1 MSTWR
6 EVVQDENYQK
16 LPLGEKVK
24 TKNEFF
30 KYTISQSEKFKSL
43 PVEKQKQLK
52 TDFFA
57 PKEEESLAPFS
68 EEKPT
73 FGGVIRKAQEE
84 FQTKSPFALL
94 DRPVEEV
101 AKFIEP
107 DTAQEGVVGA
117 LKFIPRQMAA
127 EVVRAYKPSTAG
139 AFGLGMKIAKPV
151 LKPILKP
158 VGKFIASKIPEGI
171 KKLALTNLTVGKGQP
186 VAYQGLAREA
196 ELERA
201 IGGREAEQVAKTL
214 STRTVS
220 EVPEVMGIK
229 NLPGIKPRLVEK
241 QIPLDEQKYIGRI
254 FRKEVIE
261 SPELLA
267 HPKYQELKK
276 VADEGRAVMDKWS
289 TELAKSG
296 IPKAGASKVIEE
308 NVGSY
313 MARMYKTK
321 LKPQQSGL
329 GLFKDL
335 RLRLNGLKHKKD
347 LSADVLNLMGE
358 IKEPALP
365 TAIRVKEISSS
376 IANNKLFNKVAQN
389 PEWTSATNT
398 TGKLIK
404 MPDSPSVGALKG
416 KFVIPEIA
424 EDINAITKASQQ
436 SQGMYL
442 KALSAWKF
450 GKVVLNPAAQVRN
463 ALSNTILLDLSGTS
477 HLRQAQLFP
486 KAFNELLSKG
496 KIYQQALNDGA
507 IGGEFAGT
515 ETMQKL
521 KDVYIN
527 SQESNLQRWMKI
539 AGSPFKKAG
548 ELYQGME
555 QAAKLVKY
563 MDVLEKTGNSKLAA
577 SEAQKWLFD
586 YNKVPKFIDVL
597 RKSPIGAP
605 FATFTFKAIPRIV
618 ETMVNRPMAVYKYKA
633 LFDAMNETSRKYQG
647 MSPVEYSREKKLLPP
662 WVLKDIGGV
671 PTNVL
676 LPWKD
681 KHGRTQWLNL
691 EYILPVGQVPEMA
704 EQGIRGLVSSP
715 AFNILADLIKNTDF
729 KNTQIVPPEATK
741 PEAAQAWAGY
751 IYRQIAPSL
760 APGGYSAEKIR
771 AGFAKEPE
779 RFNPDRTREA
789 IPALLD
795 TLVGV
800 KINSLDVD
808 EAEQF
813 KMWDKEKRIKA
824 LNQEFY
830 KLINN
835 PIIKEEYREKKIE
848 DIFKKKEKVLEE

>member
-6 EVVQDENYQK
+6 EVIQDDNYKK
-16 LPLGEKVK
+16 LALGERIK

-43 PVEKQKQLK
+43 PIEKQKQVK
-52 TDFFA
+52 TDFFT
-57 PKEEESLAPFS
+57 PKPEESLVPFS

-94 DRPVEEV
+94 DKPVEEV

-158 VGKFIASKIPEGI
+158 VGKFIASKIPERI
-171 KKLALTNLTVGKGQP
+171 KKFALTNLTVGKGQP
-186 VAYQGLAREA
+186 KAYQALAQQA
-196 ELERA
+196 ELERG
-201 IGGREAEQVAKTL
+201 IGGREAESVAKTL
-214 STRTVS
+214 TT
-220 EVPEVMGIK
+220 
-229 NLPGIKPRLVEK
+229 KPVVNPVTGKTTTEALTK
-241 QIPLDEQKYIGRI
+241 AEQGYMGRI
-254 FRKEVIE
+254 FRKETIE

-267 HPKYQELKK
+267 HPRYQELK
-276 VADEGRAVMDKWS
+276 AISDEGRAVMDKWS

-296 IPKAGASKVIEE
+296 IPKAEASKVIEE

-313 MARMYKTK
+313 MARMYPQY
-321 LKPQQSGL
+321 LKQVVKGTGGDYKQ
-329 GLFKDL
+329 L
-335 RLRLNGLKHKKD
+335 RLRLDGLKHRKE
-347 LSADVLNLMGE
+347 LSQEVIDTM

-365 TAIRVKEISSS
+365 TGLRVQQISSS
-376 IANNKLFNKVAQN
+376 IANNKLFSKVAQN

-398 TGKLIK
+398 NGKLIK

-424 EDINAITKASQQ
+424 EDINAITKAGQQ
-436 SQGMYL
+436 SQGIYL

-450 GKVVLNPAAQVRN
+450 GKVVLNPAAQTRN
-463 ALSNTILLDLSGTS
+463 ALSNTILLDLSGTN
-477 HLRQAQLFP
+477 HLRQAKLFP
-486 KAFNELLSKG
+486 KAFDELLSKG

-521 KDVYIN
+521 KDVYIG
-527 SQESNLQRWMKI
+527 SQEGNLQRWMKI
-539 AGSPFKKAG
+539 AGTPFKKAG

-555 QAAKLVKY
+555 QTAKLVKY

-605 FATFTFKAIPRIV
+605 FATFSFKAIPRIA

-681 KHGRTQWLNL
+681 KYNRTQWLNL
-691 EYILPVGQVPEMA
+691 EYILPVGQAPEMA
-704 EQGIRGLVSSP
+704 EQGLRGLVSSP

-741 PEAAQAWAGY
+741 AEAIQAWAGY
-751 IYRQIAPSL
+751 IYRQLAPSL

-779 RFNPDRTREA
+779 RFNPERTREA

-800 KINSLDVD
+800 KINALDVD

-813 KMWDKEKRIKA
+813 KMWNIKKRDEA
-824 LNQEFY
+824 LNQEY
-830 KLINN
+830 YRILNN
-835 PIIKEEYREKKIE
+835 PVLKEEFRDKKLE
-848 DIFKKKEKVLEE
+848 EIFKKKEKLMEEL